1 MWFRMQLMGNDRRRV
16 LRIEI
21 EWPFCNHWYLLYAV
35 REREVIKIGS
45 SFIQDWPCPLSN
57 GKCLFGP
64 CYWRYLN
71 RNLQAVAATINWL
84 GFNAIICCWCINVRW
99 ILQIIVMNWRNIQ
112 FDWIK
117 WAKGPPY
124 IWFKCPQIFI
134 TKSSICLPSTHWIYS
149 LGIET
154 IWITKWISANSKQL

>member
-1 MWFRMQLMGNDRRRV
+1 MWFRLQLMGNDRRRV

-21 EWPFCNHWYLLYAV
+21 EWPFCNHWYWLYAV

-64 CYWRYLN
+64 CYCRYLN

-99 ILQIIVMNWRNIQ
+99 ILQIIGMNWRNIQ

-117 WAKGPPY
+117 WAK
-124 IWFKCPQIFI
+124 FNLF
-134 TKSSICLPSTHWIYS
+134 TFNS
-149 LGIET
+149 LRIET
-154 IWITKWISANSKQL
+154 IWITK